1 MSRPNVSSTY
11 VSSSVTL
18 IQPYLAAYLDF
29 SGSAPVRL
37 WTGMQSASFTDISGS
52 GNYLGVGTL
61 GNISSVSET
70 TEVAAKGIELT
81 LSAIPTEYVA
91 LALSGSYRG
100 RDAVVYLILYNTN
113 MSSYEQLTLFRG
125 KMDQLVITEG
135 ADSSTIGIKC
145 ESRLIDLN
153 RPQDVRYTDEAQKQL
168 YPTDKGLEFVSS
180 MADKS
185 IYWGTSAPA
194 SVGNTGGGADGG
206 GDGEQTGMMS

>member
-1 MSRPNVSSTY
+1 MSRPNVSDTY

-37 WTGMQSASFTDISGS
+37 WTGIQSASFTDISGS

-61 GNISSVSET
+61 GSISTISET
-70 TEVAAKGIELT
+70 IEIAAKNMDLT
-81 LSAIPTEYVA
+81 LSGIPTEYVS

-100 RDAVVYLILYNTN
+100 RDAVIYLILYNSGMT
-113 MSSYEQLTLFRG
+113 SYEQITLFRG
-125 KMDQLVITEG
+125 YMDQLIIQEGQDLSSITV
-135 ADSSTIGIKC
+135 KC
-145 ESRLIDLN
+145 ESRLIELN
-153 RPQDVRYTDEAQKQL
+153 RTKDVRYTDEAQKQL

-185 IYWGTSAPA
+185 IYWGTSAP
-194 SVGNTGGGADGG
+194 SSTGNGAGDGD
-206 GDGEQTGMMS
+206 GDGEGTGMGS